1 MMKRNKLL
9 SAPEAPDAPPRK
21 KEGIRSWLKIQM
33 DSEGYQPPRGGA
45 ILLQVLV
52 GLLFFVL
59 VVRFWYLQVH
69 RGEEFA
75 RQAQENRL
83 RLERIFAPRGR
94 ILDDSGKVLADNLEF
109 KATTQFTSGQDLAT
123 AMRDASGRLM
133 DDLSRQVVDSLLGL
147 KWERNSENE

>member
-75 RQAQENRL
+75 RQAQENPS
-83 RLERIFAPRGR
+83 A
-94 ILDDSGKVLADNLEF
+94 A
-109 KATTQFTSGQDLAT
+109 A
-123 AMRDASGRLM
+123 
-133 DDLSRQVVDSLLGL
+133 VV
-147 KWERNSENE
+147 